1 MILFYFYHQIVKY
14 TKQPCITKKKKERKT
29 ENRRGFFFF
38 FFFFFFFLQDF
49 LNGSTRGS
57 LNVRW
62 RNFFLQISPD
72 IKYTETNIGQQV
84 ECTYDV

>member
-1 MILFYFYHQIVKY
+1 MILFYFYHPVVKY
-14 TKQPCITKKKKERKT
+14 TKQPCITKKREKEGKQKRV
-29 ENRRGFFFF
+29 FS
-38 FFFFFFFLQDF
+38 FFFLQDF
-49 LNGSTRGS
+49 FNGSTRGS

-84 ECTYDV
+84 ECAYDV

>member
-1 MILFYFYHQIVKY
+1 MILFYFYHPVVKY
-14 TKQPCITKKKKERKT
+14 TKQPCITKKKREIRKT
-29 ENRRGFFFF
+29 DKF

-49 LNGSTRGS
+49 FNGSTRGS

-72 IKYTETNIGQQV
+72 IKYTKNQYWPTSRMRL
-84 ECTYDV
+84 